1 MSCSKLTS
9 LFDIITSPQPNSSTK
24 SDFWSYNDE
33 IAPVSSAVS
42 GYPISP
48 LSFCEPTLCS
58 PIQYPNVFVSSL
70 NSIRLGMK
78 REHTDD
84 DRYGSSRNSKRQR
97 ADGFSE
103 ALAQGKFELRILVSS
118 KCAGAIIG
126 KGGENI
132 KRLRTQFEG
141 QISVP
146 DSNSPERVLTLVCPS
161 SVIVRIV
168 EDILPRIE
176 DVSACIY

>member
-1 MSCSKLTS
+1 M
-9 LFDIITSPQPNSSTK
+9 
-24 SDFWSYNDE
+24 E
-33 IAPVSSAVS
+33 
-42 GYPISP
+42 
-48 LSFCEPTLCS
+48 
-58 PIQYPNVFVSSL
+58 
-70 NSIRLGMK
+70 GMK

-132 KRLRTQFEG
+132 KRLRTQPITLTIIGLLGYCSMSPSPVVFKCETYVNL
-141 QISVP
+141 VP
-146 DSNSPERVLTLVCPS
+146 KLPFFRGSDG
-161 SVIVRIV
+161 RIYSF
-168 EDILPRIE
+168 RN
-176 DVSACIY
+176 

>member
-1 MSCSKLTS
+1 MSCSRLTS
-9 LFDIITSPQPNSSTK
+9 LFDLITCPQLSQPTK

-33 IAPVSSAVS
+33 IAPFSSAIS
-42 GYPISP
+42 GCPISA
-48 LSFCEPTLCS
+48 LSFTEPTLCS
-58 PIQYPNVFVSSL
+58 PIQYPNVSISSL
-70 NSIRLGMK
+70 NSVRLGMK

-132 KRLRTQFEG
+132 KRLRTQTQDDFTADFPHNKKRG
-141 QISVP
+141 
-146 DSNSPERVLTLVCPS
+146 
-161 SVIVRIV
+161 
-168 EDILPRIE
+168 
-176 DVSACIY
+176 